1 MLMKFF
7 RNKLTLVLFFFGIIY
22 SLISLV
28 NHYCFRT
35 YALDLGAYTN
45 ALYDYIHLQW
55 NDSSVFKE
63 VPENLLSD
71 HFDLYLIIF
80 SPFIYLFKTYTLLI
94 IQIISVLVGAYG
106 VYLYFMKQISSSN
119 AQHIAI
125 LLTIAFL
132 LFFGIYSALSYD
144 YHSNVV
150 ASMLIPYFFLFI
162 REKKWLLSFLILFFI
177 CIAKESMPLI
187 MSFVILGLLLEYF
200 KDALRRKYLFVFIVF
215 CVSYF
220 LIVTQFLMPYF
231 SNDGKFYQ
239 FKYSIL
245 GSNFSSAI
253 IHILQHPLDTL
264 KYLFINHTNNPK
276 ADFVKA
282 ELHIFVLLSGLW
294 LLFFKPNYLLM
305 LLPVYFQKMYHDN
318 YLTWGIDH
326 QYSVEFAPIIIIG
339 AGEFIINQRNYTTQR
354 IISIILI
361 LLNLSVTI
369 RLMDRTILFT
379 NKSRIRIY
387 QSSHYQRNFDIKNV
401 YSAIS
406 IIPNDAIVSA
416 QTSILPHLALR
427 DKIYCFP
434 IIKDAEYIILNTKD
448 DTYPLDT
455 AGYKIK
461 VNQLLQDTAQWKIL
475 FDKQSVVVL
484 GRKK

>member
-1 MLMKFF
+1 MLVKLFK
-7 RNKLTLVLFFFGIIY
+7 NKLTFVLFFFGIIY

-45 ALYDYIHLQW
+45 ALYDYLHFQW

-63 VPENLLSD
+63 SPENLLSD
-71 HFDLYLIIF
+71 HFDLYLILF

-94 IQIISVLVGAYG
+94 IQIISVLIGAYG

-150 ASMLIPYFFLFI
+150 ASMLIPYFFLFV
-162 REKKWLLSFLILFFI
+162 REKRWLLSFLILFFI
-177 CIAKESMPLI
+177 CIAKESMSLI
-187 MSFVILGLLLEYF
+187 MIFVILGLLFEHY
-200 KDALRRKYLFVFIVF
+200 KDTIRMKYLLLFLIFSM
-215 CVSYF
+215 SYF
-220 LIVTQFLMPYF
+220 LIVTQVLMPYF
-231 SNDGKFYQ
+231 SDEGKFYQ
-239 FKYSIL
+239 FKYSVL
-245 GSNFSSAI
+245 GNNFSSAI

-276 ADFVKA
+276 ADLVKA

-305 LLPVYFQKMYHDN
+305 LMPVYFQKMYHDN
-318 YLTWGIDH
+318 YLIWGIDH

-354 IISIILI
+354 VISIILI
-361 LLNLSVTI
+361 LLNLAVTI

-387 QSSHYQRNFDIKNV
+387 QASHYQRNFDINNV
-401 YSAIS
+401 YAAMQ

-416 QTSILPHLALR
+416 QTAILPHLALR

-455 AGYKIK
+455 AEYKINI
-461 VNQLLQDTAQWKIL
+461 NQLLQDTAQWKII
-475 FDKQSVVVL
+475 FNRQSVFVL
-484 GRKK
+484 SRKK